1 MLGLWLGER
10 GVLVSSRER
19 VAFFFSQLVEW
30 FAANPQ
36 FEQSLVRVL
45 SRGGVLFWH
54 LCMLLTL
61 ELENGCAQHEAGAW
75 GGGGLAGI
83 AQWERVRVL
92 DRAVAGSSPGEESV
106 RGRTPSRVAL
116 ELGLRLS

>member
-83 AQWERVRVL
+83 AQWERRGLRIERPRVRIPSRKSVNA
-92 DRAVAGSSPGEESV
+92 RA
-106 RGRTPSRVAL
+106 PSRVARRGF
-116 ELGLRLS
+116 EMG